1 MGISAATLGAAK
13 KYVDTKISGAA
24 GSSGTSNYNDL
35 TNKPSING
43 VSLTQDMTADDLH
56 ITNEQIQGM
65 ENYVKDE
72 SYTHTDNNFTN
83 EQVEQLSDLYYGA
96 CTCVSWRTLYERMRT
111 EVEMAGASISSLPF
125 CSFRLAFTESSINIF
140 TTTNIEE
147 TNIDIR
153 ALGGLFNN
161 TAWGWAILS
170 LLNNAIGTIEYGGA
184 VSPIML
190 KTSTRNTLSI
200 VDFTQS
206 LMDSTYF
213 EDDPFCVDLS
223 QIGSPFTI
231 CVNVNENMPV
241 VLMNTVTL

>member
-125 CSFRLAFTESSINIF
+125 C
-140 TTTNIEE
+140 
-147 TNIDIR
+147 
-153 ALGGLFNN
+153 
-161 TAWGWAILS
+161 
-170 LLNNAIGTIEYGGA
+170 
-184 VSPIML
+184 
-190 KTSTRNTLSI
+190 
-200 VDFTQS
+200 
-206 LMDSTYF
+206 
-213 EDDPFCVDLS
+213 
-223 QIGSPFTI
+223 
-231 CVNVNENMPV
+231 
-241 VLMNTVTL
+241 